1 MTYIERTGRRTL
13 VLMALWGL
21 IGLVAISLG
30 GCFANSPGQ
39 GEFLAS
45 PAELAAKDDAICQS
59 YGAKPGS
66 AEYINCRGQQDQ
78 RRTTFRASQ

>member
-1 MTYIERTGRRTL
+1 MNRINRIGRRTIF
-13 VLMALWGL
+13 LMAFWEMVE
-21 IGLVAISLG
+21 IVAISLG

-45 PAELAAKDDAICQS
+45 TAELAAKDDAICQG
-59 YGAKPGS
+59 YGAKPGT

-78 RRTTFRASQ
+78 RRTAFRASQ